1 MIIVKVPFRVSL
13 LGGGTDFP
21 LFYKKYGGCVIGGTI
36 DKYCYITVRK
46 VSEIFKYKYR
56 IIWSRNETENK
67 ISHIKNPIV
76 NEVLKYFKVN
86 EKIEIHFQADLP
98 KNSGVGSSSS
108 FCVGL
113 IHAISIFKKIK
124 LSKKKIAEI
133 AMDIEQNKLKEY
145 CGSQDQ
151 IWASFGG
158 FKIINFLPNGTFKLL
173 SAKLSKSRKKKLEE
187 NLLLMFTGYQRY
199 SKNIEKQ
206 KVDKI
211 SSNFEHLLEIKKLT
225 IKLRKILESNANLD
239 KIADLLNLY
248 WNLKKKLTK
257 DVTNN
262 FIERLYNKIIKNG
275 ALGAKLI
282 GSGSGGFFLIYC
294 NKKYQKKLKSKMK
307 YFTFLNV
314 NFSQKGSQ
322 IIYDKNNV

>member
-1 MIIVKVPFRVSL
+1 
-13 LGGGTDFP
+13 
-21 LFYKKYGGCVIGGTI
+21 
-36 DKYCYITVRK
+36 
-46 VSEIFKYKYR
+46 
-56 IIWSRNETENK
+56 
-67 ISHIKNPIV
+67 
-76 NEVLKYFKVN
+76 
-86 EKIEIHFQADLP
+86 
-98 KNSGVGSSSS
+98 
-108 FCVGL
+108 
-113 IHAISIFKKIK
+113 
-124 LSKKKIAEI
+124 
-133 AMDIEQNKLKEY
+133 MDIEQNKLKEY

-294 NKKYQKKLKSKMK
+294 NKKYQKKLKNKMK